1 MRLLRMQRQTQKVV
15 LHGGLGNQLFQWSYG
30 HHLTLSGFKVEYIFY
45 KRSYLVEHTKKSLGD
60 FLGSCTHGTFKEV
73 KLPSIPIL
81 RVLSDPVHKK
91 NLLSAALSQV
101 ADTTN
106 NPFVYPPA
114 SLGYK
119 RNIHFG
125 QFQASNSVLSV
136 KELVLNELWDT
147 LDARVRSSLEVKLD
161 GAEVIHVRGGDFFSP
176 SIVKSIGVLSPQY
189 YKQLPPKGNN
199 LRVVLTN
206 DIDVA
211 KEIFQSSE
219 IDGIF
224 GPTDLDVY
232 QTLAVMARA
241 TSLYTANSTFSWWG
255 GLLAQSRHAKVYI
268 PEPFFRDF
276 LPNPNAA
283 FSYPGFK
290 TIRANFLED

>member
-1 MRLLRMQRQTQKVV
+1 MQKQTQKVV

-30 HHLTLSGFKVEYIFY
+30 HQLFQSGFKVEYIFY
-45 KRSYLVEHTKKSLGD
+45 KRPYAVEHTNFFLGD
-60 FLGSCTHGTFKEV
+60 FLDSCAHGTFKEV
-73 KLPSIPIL
+73 ELPSNPIL
-81 RVLSDPVHKK
+81 RVLSDPLHKN
-91 NLLSAALSQV
+91 NLLSAALCQV

-114 SLGYK
+114 SSGHT

-125 QFQASNSVLSV
+125 YFQASHSVVSV

-147 LDARVRSSLEVKLD
+147 LDARDRSSLEIKLE
-161 GAEVIHVRGGDFFSP
+161 GAEVIHVRGGDYFSP
-176 SIVKSIGVLSPQY
+176 SNVKSIGVLSAQY
-189 YKQLPPKGNN
+189 YRQLPPKMNN

-206 DIDVA
+206 DINA
-211 KEIFQSSE
+211 ANRIFRSSK

-224 GPTDLDVY
+224 GPTDLDTY

-241 TSLYTANSTFSWWG
+241 SSLYTANSTVSWWA
-255 GLLAQSRHAKVYI
+255 GLLAQSRQAKVYI

-276 LPNPNAA
+276 SPNPNATY
-283 FSYPGFK
+283 SYPGFK
-290 TIRANFLED
+290 AIRANFLEVK